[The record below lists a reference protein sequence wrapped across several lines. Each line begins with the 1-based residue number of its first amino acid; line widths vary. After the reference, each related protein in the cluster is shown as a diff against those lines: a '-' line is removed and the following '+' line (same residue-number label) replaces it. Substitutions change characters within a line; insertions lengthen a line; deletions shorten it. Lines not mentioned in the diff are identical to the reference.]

1 MALLTEK
8 YSEQDKYQPHKF
20 NIHISILCSE
30 ASVKGILGKI
40 NCKSLDASDK
50 PRTGK
55 TPTVRLLV
63 SLTGTGRPF
72 QREGPA
78 SLEQTETCPFHF
90 QHIQNT
96 HTVLNIR
103 HGRRNRWVFLHTLD
117 FRNETLKLNLFLRMF
132 YTNNPQS
139 KNIFILRGKSQFCA
153 QTHPPKTLPI
163 NRERVVAGRLKA
175 LLRGS
180 DENRHCLQQSKPWG
194 DCLPKGVL

>member
-63 SLTGTGRPF
+63 SLT
-72 QREGPA
+72 
-78 SLEQTETCPFHF
+78 
-90 QHIQNT
+90 
-96 HTVLNIR
+96 
-103 HGRRNRWVFLHTLD
+103 RNGEAV
-117 FRNETLKLNLFLRMF
+117 
-132 YTNNPQS
+132 
-139 KNIFILRGKSQFCA
+139 
-153 QTHPPKTLPI
+153 
-163 NRERVVAGRLKA
+163 
-175 LLRGS
+175 
-180 DENRHCLQQSKPWG
+180 
-194 DCLPKGVL
+194 PKGGAGLTGTDGEVPFPLPTYTKHTHSTKHQARPSQSLGFSSHTRF